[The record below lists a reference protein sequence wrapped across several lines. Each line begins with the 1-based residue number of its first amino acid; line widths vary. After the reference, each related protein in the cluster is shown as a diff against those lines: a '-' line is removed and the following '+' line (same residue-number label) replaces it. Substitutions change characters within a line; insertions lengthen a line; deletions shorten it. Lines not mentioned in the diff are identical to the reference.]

1 MLIRSAMAMASAPTP
16 TFSLLLFVLL
26 LPPLAAALS
35 KPPARYQ
42 YQTLRATPLS
52 PEPIAQVHA
61 QSIFGADLA
70 ALFDDAGNSSTVR
83 LHLAHREAFAPPN
96 ATAPQLLTHRLARD
110 AARAEEISATAAAA
124 ATNGTRTPMRR
135 RSGGFAAPVV
145 SGLSQGSGEYFAQVG
160 VGTPPAPALLVLD
173 TGSDVVWLQCAPC
186 RHCYAQSGK
195 VFDPRRSRSYAAVPC
210 AAPLCRRLDSG
221 GCNRRR
227 GSCLY
232 QVAYGDG
239 SITAGDLAT
248 ETLSFAR
255 GARVPRVAIGCGHD
269 NEGLFVAA
277 AGLLGLGR
285 GRLSLPTQVARR
297 YGRSFSYCLVDRTSS
312 LKPSPTRSSTL
323 TFGAAALA
331 GADTGA
337 ARASFTPMVRNPRM
351 STFYYVRVVGFS
363 VGGARVRGVSERDL
377 RLDPATGRGGV
388 ILDSGTSVTRLARPV
403 YAAVREAFRAAAASA
418 GSGLRPSPGGFS
430 LFDTCYDLG
439 GRRVVKVPT
448 LSVHLAGGAAVALPP
463 ENYLIPVDT
472 RGTFCF
478 ALAGTDGAVSILGN
492 IQQQGFRVVFDGDAQ
507 RVGLVP
513 KSC

>member
-1 MLIRSAMAMASAPTP
+1 MLSSAMAMASTP
-16 TFSLLLFVLL
+16 GHIFSLLLLVLL
-26 LPPLAAALS
+26 LPPLTTALS

-42 YQTLRATPLS
+42 YHTLRATPLS
-52 PEPIAQVHA
+52 PEPTTAGVDAQA
-61 QSIFGADLA
+61 IFGAELA
-70 ALFDDAGNSSTVR
+70 ALFDDASNSSTVQLR
-83 LHLAHREAFAPPN
+83 LAHREAFAPAN
-96 ATAPQLLTHRLARD
+96 ATAPQLLAHRLARD
-110 AARAEEISATAAAA
+110 AARAEEISAAAAA
-124 ATNGTRTPMRR
+124 AGATNRTRAPGPRGGGG
-135 RSGGFAAPVV
+135 GGFAAPVV

-227 GSCLY
+227 GTCLY

-248 ETLSFAR
+248 ETLSFSR

-312 LKPSPTRSSTL
+312 LNPSSTRSSTL

-331 GADTGA
+331 SAGA
-337 ARASFTPMVRNPRM
+337 ARAAFTPMVRNPRM

-403 YAAVREAFRAAAASA
+403 YAAVRDAFRAAA
-418 GSGLRPSPGGFS
+418 GGLRLSPGGFS

-448 LSVHLAGGAAVALPP
+448 LSVHMAGGAAVALPP
-463 ENYLIPVDT
+463 ENYLIPVDAH
-472 RGTFCF
+472 GTFCF

-492 IQQQGFRVVFDGDAQ
+492 IQQQGFRVVFDGDGQ